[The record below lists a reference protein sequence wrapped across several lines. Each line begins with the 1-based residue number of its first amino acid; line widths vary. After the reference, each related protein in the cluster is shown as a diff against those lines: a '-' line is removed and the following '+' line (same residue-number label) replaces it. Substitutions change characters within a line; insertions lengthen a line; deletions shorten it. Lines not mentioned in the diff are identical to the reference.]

1 MNILFVYPNVTR
13 AVSPQIGI
21 CMLAAVAH
29 QQGHRCDLYDLTT
42 IPRRQWVSAFRAK
55 LQSFDPDLL
64 AVSCRSNEWSFIE
77 ELFHSVKVDNRLKVF
92 GGAHATVAPEEVIRI
107 ADVVVIGEGED
118 TFAELL
124 EKGARGDDTTNI
136 SGCWVKEGD
145 RIFKNEMR
153 NLISDVDKL
162 PFPYWK
168 IFDDIHFY
176 DSYAKRHFEGAKV
189 VGTFENSRGCPYACS
204 YCTNDYVRTLYE
216 GKGKWR
222 REKSPERIVQEVR
235 LFRDEYGLEGVYW
248 IYEVLLTGTGRLEK
262 FRDLYVSEIGVPFCF
277 MERPENMTDRKV
289 EIIKQAGAKM
299 VAVGIESGD
308 ENIRNNLLNRRH
320 SQKTVI
326 SAFQT
331 AKKYGISTH
340 AFTMIGFPGETKD
353 SIMETY
359 ELLKKAQPDTVQT
372 TIFYPLKG
380 TKLLEEVVNKEL
392 FDPNTPMPNNYY
404 DVSHLNFPA
413 NKQRELLRYQYLL
426 SFYNSKLMQFFV
438 RANLSHTFFRIFTLS
453 FRVWKVLRKWGF
465 LPTIRAIGR
474 RIT

>member
-77 ELFHSVKVDNRLKVF
+77 ELFHSVEVDNRLKVF

-162 PFPYWK
+162 PFPHWK

-222 REKSPERIVQEVR
+222 REKSPERIVQELR
-235 LFRDEYGLEGVYW
+235 LFRDEYGLDGVYW
-248 IYEVLLTGTGRLEK
+248 IDEVLLTGTGRLEK

-413 NKQRELLRYQYLL
+413 NKQRELLRYQNLL

>member
-1 MNILFVYPNVTR
+1 
-13 AVSPQIGI
+13 
-21 CMLAAVAH
+21 
-29 QQGHRCDLYDLTT
+29 
-42 IPRRQWVSAFRAK
+42 
-55 LQSFDPDLL
+55 
-64 AVSCRSNEWSFIE
+64 
-77 ELFHSVKVDNRLKVF
+77 
-92 GGAHATVAPEEVIRI
+92 
-107 ADVVVIGEGED
+107 
-118 TFAELL
+118 
-124 EKGARGDDTTNI
+124 
-136 SGCWVKEGD
+136 
-145 RIFKNEMR
+145 MR

-168 IFDDIHFY
+168 IFDDIHYY

-204 YCTNDYVRTLYE
+204 YCTNDYVRTLYK

-235 LFRDEYGLEGVYW
+235 LFRDEYGLDGVYW
-248 IYEVLLTGTGRLEK
+248 IDEVLLTSTSRLEE
-262 FRDLYVSEIGVPFCF
+262 FRDLYVSKIGVPFCF

-353 SIMETY
+353 SILETY

-380 TKLLEEVVNKEL
+380 TKLLEEVVNREL

-404 DVSHLNFPA
+404 DVSHLNFTES
-413 NKQRELLRYQYLL
+413 KKRELLRDQYLL
-426 SFYNSKLMQFFV
+426 SFYNSKLMNFFV
-438 RANLSHTFFRIFTLS
+438 RANFSHTFFRIFSLS
-453 FRVWKVLRKWGF
+453 FRVCKVLRIWGF
-465 LPTIRAIGR
+465 LPTIRAIRR
-474 RIT
+474 RIA

>member
-1 MNILFVYPNVTR
+1 
-13 AVSPQIGI
+13 
-21 CMLAAVAH
+21 
-29 QQGHRCDLYDLTT
+29 
-42 IPRRQWVSAFRAK
+42 
-55 LQSFDPDLL
+55 
-64 AVSCRSNEWSFIE
+64 
-77 ELFHSVKVDNRLKVF
+77 VDNRLKVF

-107 ADVVVIGEGED
+107 ADDVVNGEGEV

-124 EKGARGDDTTNI
+124 ERVARGDDTTNI
-136 SGCWVKEGD
+136 SGCWVKGGD
-145 RIFKNEMR
+145 RIFRNEMR

-162 PFPYWK
+162 PFPHWK

-204 YCTNDYVRTLYE
+204 YCTNDYVRTLYK
-216 GKGKWR
+216 GRGKWR
-222 REKSPERIVQEVR
+222 REKSPQRIVQEVR
-235 LFRDEYGLEGVYW
+235 LFRDQYGLNGVYW
-248 IYEVLLTGTGRLEK
+248 IDEVLLTSTGRLEK